1 MATVAA
7 FTVAAD
13 EFPLGT
19 VFEDLPSVTVELER
33 VVPTSGSVVPYFWVR
48 NADESV
54 VVANFRDHPGAGD
67 VQLVDSVGDEQL
79 LRCTWDPAH
88 VGVLLAIE
96 ETGVTL
102 LSGLGTSE
110 RWTFE
115 VRGDDREAVARFQ
128 AYCLEHDVP
137 ITLTSLHRL
146 VPPERRAADDL
157 TGPQREALLLAYEHG
172 YFDTPRRTTLEELAA
187 ELDIT
192 RQSFAARLRRG
203 HLALV
208 RSTLARE

>member
-19 VFEDLPSVTVELER
+19 VFEDLPGVTVELER
-33 VVPTSGSVVPYFWVR
+33 VVPTSDSIVPYFWVR
-48 NADESV
+48 NAGGND
-54 VVANFRDHPGAGD
+54 VVASFRAHPGAGD
-67 VQLVDSVGDEQL
+67 VELVDSVGDEHL
-79 LRCTWDPAH
+79 LRCTWDPAN
-88 VGVLLAIE
+88 VGMLLAIE

-102 LSGLGTSE
+102 LSGVGNSE
-110 RWTFE
+110 QWTFE

-146 VPPERRAADDL
+146 TPSDRGGVDGL
-157 TGPQREALLLAYEHG
+157 TDPQREALLLAYERG
-172 YFDTPRRTTLEELAA
+172 YFDTPRRVTLEELAA

-203 HLALV
+203 HQTLIDVAL
-208 RSTLARE
+208 L

>member
-7 FTVAAD
+7 FTVGAD

-19 VFEDLPSVTVELER
+19 VFEDLPGVTVELER
-33 VVPTSGSVVPYFWVR
+33 VVPTSDAVVPYFWVR
-48 NADESV
+48 NADKTDV
-54 VVANFRDHPGAGD
+54 VQSFRVHPGAGD
-67 VQLVDSVGDEQL
+67 VELVDSVGDEQL
-79 LRCTWDPAH
+79 LRCTWDPAQL
-88 VGVLLAIE
+88 GMLLAIE

-102 LSGLGTSE
+102 LSGVGNSE
-110 RWTFE
+110 QWTFE

-137 ITLTSLHRL
+137 ITLTSVQRL
-146 VPPERRAADDL
+146 TPSDRRAVDGLTDL
-157 TGPQREALLLAYEHG
+157 QREALLLAYERG
-172 YFDTPRRTTLEELAA
+172 YFDTPRRATLEELAA

-208 RSTLARE
+208 RSELTPE